1 MHARLHML
9 AAGFALVAVAACS
22 KKDNTQPIIE
32 GTQPPAVGT
41 SANDN
46 AELDV
51 ADIQLGSAVGSD
63 RNITMPKTEFAPKD
77 TIYAAVK
84 TEGGTAAGSTLTA
97 VWTYEKDGNEARVDS
112 TSLSITPTGPTATE
126 FHISRPGGLPTG
138 DYHVEVWANG
148 KSAGTRDFKVK

>member
-9 AAGFALVAVAACS
+9 AAGFAIAAVAACS
-22 KKDNTQPIIE
+22 KKDNTQPIME
-32 GTQPPAVGT
+32 GTQPPAVDT
-41 SANDN
+41 SANAN
-46 AELDV
+46 AELNV
-51 ADIQLGSAVGSD
+51 SDIQLGSAVGGD
-63 RNITMPKTEFAPKD
+63 RTITMPKTEFGVND
-77 TIYAAVK
+77 TIYASVK
-84 TEGGTAAGSTLTA
+84 TEGAAASGSTLTA

>member
-138 DYHVEVWANG
+138 AYHVEVWANG
-148 KSAGTRDFKVK
+148 QSAGTRDFKVK

>member
-1 MHARLHML
+1 ML
-9 AAGFALVAVAACS
+9 AAGFAIVAVTACS
-22 KKDNTQPIIE
+22 KKDNTQPIME
-32 GTQPPAVGT
+32 GTQPPAVDT
-41 SANDN
+41 SSNAN
-46 AELDV
+46 AELNV
-51 ADIQLGSAVGSD
+51 SDIQLGSAVGGD
-63 RNITMPKTEFAPKD
+63 RNITMPKTEFGPND
-77 TIYAAVK
+77 TIYASVK
-84 TEGGTAAGSTLTA
+84 TEGGAASGSTLTA

>member
-1 MHARLHML
+1 ML

-32 GTQPPAVGT
+32 GTEAPAVGA
-41 SANDN
+41 SANAN
-46 AELDV
+46 AELSV